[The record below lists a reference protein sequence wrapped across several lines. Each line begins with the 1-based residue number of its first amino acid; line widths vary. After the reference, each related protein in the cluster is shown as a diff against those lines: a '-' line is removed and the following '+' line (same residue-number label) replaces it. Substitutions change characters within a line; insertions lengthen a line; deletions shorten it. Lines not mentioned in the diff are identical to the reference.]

1 MGVNTYISIGNSD
14 DRLTQ
19 SRWSDFISDVRG
31 LLLTGEWRDRLQ
43 IHGEWFSAPD
53 QPWQNANWCV
63 EILPPAWWA
72 RASAPDGPKGAW
84 VRAQAVIARDVE
96 MDENRNRLKER
107 VRDLCLHYSQDTFAW
122 TTGTVELVKTGWVDP
137 VRSDPVAYLEAEN
150 DRQARQAI
158 AEGWLPPGKTHLS
171 HEDRTNLIHGG
182 PPPQPTLGEDEDSTP
197 PAPAS
202 TGDGKPWAR
211 TEDELRSTERKR
223 AGGISA

>member
-122 TTGTVELVKTGWVDP
+122 TTGTVELVETGWVP
-137 VRSDPVAYLEAEN
+137 
-150 DRQARQAI
+150 DRNRQ
-158 AEGWLPPGKTHLS
+158 ESTPGAAK
-171 HEDRTNLIHGG
+171 
-182 PPPQPTLGEDEDSTP
+182 DSTR

-202 TGDGKPWAR
+202 TGDGETWAR
-211 TEDELRSTERKR
+211 TEDELRGDDEAPPVPGWDIVDPHDHTAPESCPVVDCIRNDPFGKA
-223 AGGISA
+223 AG

>member
-19 SRWSDFISDVRG
+19 PRWADLIGDMRD
-31 LLLTGEWRDRLQ
+31 LLNVGWRDRLQ

-72 RASAPDGPKGAW
+72 RASEPDGPEGAW
-84 VRAQAVIARDVE
+84 VRAQAVIARDAE

-122 TTGTVELVKTGWVDP
+122 TTGTVELVETGRVP
-137 VRSDPVAYLEAEN
+137 
-150 DRQARQAI
+150 DRNRQ
-158 AEGWLPPGKTHLS
+158 ELTPGAVK
-171 HEDRTNLIHGG
+171 
-182 PPPQPTLGEDEDSTP
+182 DSTP

-202 TGDGKPWAR
+202 TGDSDWAR
-211 TEDELRSTERKR
+211 TETEPQGSAGITMKPSKAR
-223 AGGISA
+223 AIRQASRHEEWHTRTTFEECENADCKTWRGVL